1 MQQTYQNLEIIL
13 VDDGS
18 PDRCPQICDLY
29 ASKDKRIKVIHKEN
43 GGLVTARKAGVQI
56 AQGEYIG
63 FVDGDDWVGVGFY
76 QSMLNTIM
84 ACDADIA
91 VAGCSR
97 DLYRKTITMENALPL
112 GVYEGES
119 MEYFRKNMMSFG
131 SFFRFGVTTYHWNK
145 LYRREAII
153 PFQMAVENGFTVMED
168 GATTYPAMLAAKKV
182 VSDYVMATSM
192 NAYHVAQAAVQQA
205 QAQLAMEQTNL
216 GYCTVTSPI
225 TGMIKENGFKIGE
238 IADLTKLLCTVSD
251 DSQIQAWFSYTES
264 QLMDLMKQYHLK
276 ATAEGLKD
284 ENGQPVGNR
293 LPKLRLQL
301 KNGHVYYHE
310 GVVTEIGGIVDRRTG
325 TVICKATF
333 PNPNDELRS
342 GLSATLI
349 FPTKMDSVYRVP
361 QTAAVRLQNQLMFYR
376 VKKDG
381 TAEGV
386 ICEAIPSNSGNH
398 YYIKSGLKEGDEVV
412 VKGAHKLSNGMKV
425 R

>member
-1 MQQTYQNLEIIL
+1 MNYKLKISSYIIL
-13 VDDGS
+13 LTSSILLLTACGGGKKKDGTQVKYETQIMK
-18 PDRCPQICDLY
+18 PETRVYNLYIPAALHGITEVEVYPQVSGIIRKVNFTDG
-29 ASKDKRIKVIHKEN
+29 IKVSKGQTLFVIDQTEHKLRVQN
-43 GGLVTARKAGVQI
+43 AQANLAAAKAQ
-56 AQGEYIG
+56 
-63 FVDGDDWVGVGFY
+63 
-76 QSMLNTIM
+76 
-84 ACDADIA
+84 
-91 VAGCSR
+91 
-97 DLYRKTITMENALPL
+97 METTKLQ
-112 GVYEGES
+112 YE
-119 MEYFRKNMMSFG
+119 
-131 SFFRFGVTTYHWNK
+131 TNK
-145 LYRREAII
+145 K
-153 PFQMAVENGFTVMED
+153 
-168 GATTYPAMLAAKKV
+168 LAAKKV

-192 NAYHVAQAAVQQA
+192 NAYHVAQAAVEQA
-205 QAQLAMEQTNL
+205 QAQLDIAKTSL

-238 IADLTKLLCTVSD
+238 IADLTNLLCTVSD

-264 QLMDLMKQYHLK
+264 QLLDLMKQYNLK

-284 ENGQPVGNR
+284 VDGQPVGNR

-376 VKKDG
+376 LKKDG
-381 TAEGV
+381 TVEGV
-386 ICEAIPSNSGNH
+386 ICEAIPSNSGKH

>member
-1 MQQTYQNLEIIL
+1 MKYKLRITLYIFFLTSSILLLTACGGGKKKDGTQVKYETQIMKPETRVYNLYIPAALHGITEVEVYPQVSGIIRK
-13 VDDGS
+13 VNFTDG
-18 PDRCPQICDLY
+18 
-29 ASKDKRIKVIHKEN
+29 IKVSKGQTLFVIDQTEHK
-43 GGLVTARKAGVQI
+43 LRVQ
-56 AQGEYIG
+56 
-63 FVDGDDWVGVGFY
+63 
-76 QSMLNTIM
+76 
-84 ACDADIA
+84 
-91 VAGCSR
+91 
-97 DLYRKTITMENALPL
+97 NALANL
-112 GVYEGES
+112 AAARAQMETTKLQYE
-119 MEYFRKNMMSFG
+119 
-131 SFFRFGVTTYHWNK
+131 TNK
-145 LYRREAII
+145 K
-153 PFQMAVENGFTVMED
+153 
-168 GATTYPAMLAAKKV
+168 LAAKKV

-192 NAYHVAQAAVQQA
+192 NAYHVAQAAVEQA
-205 QAQLAMEQTNL
+205 QAQLDIAKTSL

-238 IADLTKLLCTVSD
+238 IADLTNLLCTVSD

-264 QLMDLMKQYHLK
+264 QLLDLMKQYNLK

-284 ENGQPVGNR
+284 VDGQPVGNR

-301 KNGHVYYHE
+301 KNGHIYYHE

-361 QTAAVRLQNQLMFYR
+361 QAAAVRLQNQLMFYR

>member
-1 MQQTYQNLEIIL
+1 MHYILKISSYIIL
-13 VDDGS
+13 LTSSILLLTACGGGKKKDGTQVKYETQIMK
-18 PDRCPQICDLY
+18 PETRVYNLYIPAALHGITEVEVYPQVSGIIRKVNFTDG
-29 ASKDKRIKVIHKEN
+29 IKVSRGQTLFVIDQTEHKLRVQN
-43 GGLVTARKAGVQI
+43 AKANLAA
-56 AQGEYIG
+56 AQA
-63 FVDGDDWVGVGFY
+63 
-76 QSMLNTIM
+76 Q
-84 ACDADIA
+84 
-91 VAGCSR
+91 
-97 DLYRKTITMENALPL
+97 METTKLQ
-112 GVYEGES
+112 YE
-119 MEYFRKNMMSFG
+119 
-131 SFFRFGVTTYHWNK
+131 TNK
-145 LYRREAII
+145 K
-153 PFQMAVENGFTVMED
+153 
-168 GATTYPAMLAAKKV
+168 LAAKKV

-205 QAQLAMEQTNL
+205 QAQLAMERTNL

-301 KNGHVYYHE
+301 KNGHIYYHE

-376 VKKDG
+376 LKKDG
-381 TAEGV
+381 TVEGV

-412 VKGAHKLSNGMKV
+412 VKGAHKLSNGMKI

>member
-1 MQQTYQNLEIIL
+1 MHYILKISSYIIL
-13 VDDGS
+13 LTSSIILLTACGGGKKKDGTQVKYETQIMK
-18 PDRCPQICDLY
+18 PETRVYNLYIPAALHGITEVEVYPQVSGIIRKVNFTDGIRV
-29 ASKDKRIKVIHKEN
+29 SKGQTLFVIDQTEHKLRVQN
-43 GGLVTARKAGVQI
+43 ARANLAAAKAQ
-56 AQGEYIG
+56 
-63 FVDGDDWVGVGFY
+63 
-76 QSMLNTIM
+76 
-84 ACDADIA
+84 
-91 VAGCSR
+91 
-97 DLYRKTITMENALPL
+97 METTKLQ
-112 GVYEGES
+112 YE
-119 MEYFRKNMMSFG
+119 
-131 SFFRFGVTTYHWNK
+131 TNK
-145 LYRREAII
+145 K
-153 PFQMAVENGFTVMED
+153 
-168 GATTYPAMLAAKKV
+168 LAAKKV

-192 NAYHVAQAAVQQA
+192 NAYHVAQAAVEQA
-205 QAQLAMEQTNL
+205 QAQLDIAKTSL

-238 IADLTKLLCTVSD
+238 IADLTNLLCTVSD

-264 QLMDLMKQYHLK
+264 QLLDLMKQYNLK

-284 ENGQPVGNR
+284 VDGQPVGNR

-376 VKKDG
+376 LKKDG

>member
-1 MQQTYQNLEIIL
+1 MSQKNNIFHLTSYIFFFTSSILLLTACGGGKKKDGTQVKYETQIMKPETRVYNLYIPAALHGITEVEVYPQVSGIIRK
-13 VDDGS
+13 VNFADG
-18 PDRCPQICDLY
+18 
-29 ASKDKRIKVIHKEN
+29 IKVSKGQTLFVIDQTEHKLRVQN
-43 GGLVTARKAGVQI
+43 AKANLAAAR
-56 AQGEYIG
+56 AQ
-63 FVDGDDWVGVGFY
+63 
-76 QSMLNTIM
+76 
-84 ACDADIA
+84 
-91 VAGCSR
+91 
-97 DLYRKTITMENALPL
+97 METTKLQ
-112 GVYEGES
+112 YE
-119 MEYFRKNMMSFG
+119 
-131 SFFRFGVTTYHWNK
+131 TNK
-145 LYRREAII
+145 K
-153 PFQMAVENGFTVMED
+153 
-168 GATTYPAMLAAKKV
+168 LAAKKI

-192 NAYHVAQAAVQQA
+192 NAYHVAQAAVEQA
-205 QAQLAMEQTNL
+205 QAQLAMAQTNL

-301 KNGHVYYHE
+301 KNGHVYFHE

-376 VKKDG
+376 LKKDG
-381 TAEGV
+381 TVEGV

-398 YYIKSGLKEGDEVV
+398 YYIKSGLREGDEVV
-412 VKGAHKLSNGMKV
+412 VKGAHKLSNGMKI

>member
-1 MQQTYQNLEIIL
+1 MHYILKISSYIIL
-13 VDDGS
+13 LTSSILLLTACGGGKKKDGTQVKYETQIMK
-18 PDRCPQICDLY
+18 PETRVYNLYIPAALHGITEVEVYPQVSGIIRKVNFTDG
-29 ASKDKRIKVIHKEN
+29 IKVSKGQTLFVIDQTEHK
-43 GGLVTARKAGVQI
+43 LRVQ
-56 AQGEYIG
+56 
-63 FVDGDDWVGVGFY
+63 
-76 QSMLNTIM
+76 
-84 ACDADIA
+84 
-91 VAGCSR
+91 
-97 DLYRKTITMENALPL
+97 NALANL
-112 GVYEGES
+112 AAARAQMETTKLQYE
-119 MEYFRKNMMSFG
+119 
-131 SFFRFGVTTYHWNK
+131 TNK
-145 LYRREAII
+145 K
-153 PFQMAVENGFTVMED
+153 
-168 GATTYPAMLAAKKV
+168 LAAKKV

-192 NAYHVAQAAVQQA
+192 NAYHVAQAAVEQA
-205 QAQLAMEQTNL
+205 QAQLDIAKTSL

-238 IADLTKLLCTVSD
+238 IADLTNLLCTVSD

-264 QLMDLMKQYHLK
+264 QLLDLMKQYNLK

-284 ENGQPVGNR
+284 VDGQPVGNR

-301 KNGHVYYHE
+301 KNGHIYYHE

-361 QTAAVRLQNQLMFYR
+361 QAAAVRLQNQLMFYR

>member
-1 MQQTYQNLEIIL
+1 MSMHYILKISSYIIL
-13 VDDGS
+13 LTSSILLLTACGGGKKKDGTQVKYETQIMKPES
-18 PDRCPQICDLY
+18 RVYNLYIPAALHGITEVEVYPQVSGIIRKVNFTDG
-29 ASKDKRIKVIHKEN
+29 IKVSKGQTLFVIDQTEHKLKVQN
-43 GGLVTARKAGVQI
+43 AKANLAA
-56 AQGEYIG
+56 AQA
-63 FVDGDDWVGVGFY
+63 
-76 QSMLNTIM
+76 Q
-84 ACDADIA
+84 
-91 VAGCSR
+91 
-97 DLYRKTITMENALPL
+97 METTKLQ
-112 GVYEGES
+112 YE
-119 MEYFRKNMMSFG
+119 
-131 SFFRFGVTTYHWNK
+131 TNK
-145 LYRREAII
+145 K
-153 PFQMAVENGFTVMED
+153 
-168 GATTYPAMLAAKKV
+168 LAAKKV
-182 VSDYVMATSM
+182 VSDYVMSTSM

-205 QAQLAMEQTNL
+205 QAQLAMAQTNL

-301 KNGHVYYHE
+301 KNGHVYFHE

-376 VKKDG
+376 LKKDG
-381 TAEGV
+381 TVEGV

-398 YYIKSGLKEGDEVV
+398 YYIKSGLRKGDEVV
-412 VKGAHKLSNGMKV
+412 VKGAHKLSNGMKI